1 MDVESGAAVGEGIR
15 RWVQSFNSADLE
27 GLLSLYGERAV
38 LVPTT
43 QLQPLTGIAELR
55 VYFER
60 VMSRRPRLHAR
71 LHEPL
76 AVRLYGEWA
85 LCSGCYD
92 FREGDSTEAV
102 WMPARFSFC
111 WRREG
116 KAWRILDHHSSFAP
130 GSPSSGA

>member
-1 MDVESGAAVGEGIR
+1 MDVESGAAVEEGIR
-15 RWVQSFNSADLE
+15 RWVQSFNHADLE
-27 GLLSLYGERAV
+27 GLLSLYGERAM

-43 QLQPLTGIAELR
+43 QPEPLTGIAELR
-55 VYFER
+55 VYFDR

-76 AVRLYGEWA
+76 AVRLHGEWA

-92 FREGDSTEAV
+92 FSEGAADTV
-102 WMPARFSFC
+102 WLPARFSFC

-116 KAWRILDHHSSFAP
+116 KAWLILDHHSSFAP
-130 GSPSSGA
+130 SPPTSGA